1 MWCIELENV
10 WWCTLD
16 YRWRLVEV
24 TDKQAVLEE
33 DGTCRVVAAHRDPG
47 VPNWLDC
54 SGYSEGWVRYRGL
67 LAESAPV
74 WSSRVVKLTDLSD
87 VLPANAMRID
97 AEARR
102 QQIASRVAGVEKRY
116 RE

>member
-33 DGTCRVVAAHRDPG
+33 DGTCRVVAANRDPG

-54 SGYSEGWVRYRGL
+54 SDYSEAGC
-67 LAESAPV
+67 
-74 WSSRVVKLTDLSD
+74 T
-87 VLPANAMRID
+87 
-97 AEARR
+97 
-102 QQIASRVAGVEKRY
+102 IAAF
-116 RE
+116 